1 MQAAPS
7 SGGGSGG
14 DGILDA
20 FDDDG
25 GLFAEINI
33 TPLTDVFLVLLI
45 IMMVVSTS
53 VVEQEKEMAYEK
65 GLLAERALQIMTPS
79 GGGDSELVPEDV
91 AITVL
96 PDRTVFVE
104 NDEVPLDQLDARL
117 NEIQTANPMT
127 RIVLRGDQTASY
139 AVIMDVITRCSNAGL
154 RNVALASRDAA
165 AEGG

>member
-1 MQAAPS
+1 MQVGP
-7 SGGGSGG
+7 GGGGGGGGG

-25 GLFAEINI
+25 GMFSEINI

-45 IMMVVSTS
+45 ILMVVSTS
-53 VVEQEKEMAYEK
+53 VVEEEKERAYEK

-79 GGGDSELVPEDV
+79 GGGDSDLIPDDV

-96 PDRTVFVE
+96 PDRTIYVE
-104 NDEVPLDQLDARL
+104 NDEVPIDQLDARL
-117 NEIQTANPMT
+117 AEIQAKDPLT

-154 RNVALASRDAA
+154 RNVALASRDGS
-165 AEGG
+165 EG